1 MNRPA
6 IRPSRIVT
14 LRRLHGAI
22 SVMTAAFVATI
33 GLAVLVSIDIGNLFY
48 SQRALQRA
56 ADLAAMAAAQRL
68 DVPNAAQLAVQ
79 QNGLTVDGNNVK
91 LTAAPGVWDATTGT
105 APTYFTAQSAVDGN
119 TNAVQVTVSQ
129 NVPYFFTIG
138 QRTLQA
144 TAIAKNTSI
153 VAFSLGSGLASLDN
167 GLLNRLLGYLLH
179 TNLNLDA
186 ASYQGLATTNIR
198 LGDLAVALG
207 AGSMQELLALSPSLG
222 TLFNAMVSVASQSGL
237 AGLSVG
243 GAGASNAL
251 SFGSD
256 LNVPINIGDG
266 GASSPGLLQVLALA
280 GNEKAALDA
289 TVNVLDLLTTAAQIA
304 NSKSAV
310 NVSPVTLNL
319 LGLGSVKLSLKIIE
333 PPVIAVGPPGQFLSG
348 PNAGQW
354 KTQARTAQVRLG
366 LDVNANLLLAGL
378 DLPIGLQVAA
388 AQAHAKSTSCT
399 IPRKN
404 STATISVQP
413 QPVSLCIAAG
423 AASAVN
429 GAMNCATAPFAP
441 LVDLGPL
448 GAVTIK
454 ANVSPTA
461 NSNWSDETIAAS
473 QIGLNP
479 QTDTG
484 GKSPP
489 RVATPAVFSS
499 ILNSNLNQLQLNAT
513 LPLVGTIPLG
523 DAGKLILAPVVAAI
537 GQTLDTGLSPLLGAL
552 GIQLGYADIKLLSLG
567 CDAVELV
574 Y

>member
-1 MNRPA
+1 
-6 IRPSRIVT
+6 
-14 LRRLHGAI
+14 
-22 SVMTAAFVATI
+22 MTAAFVATI

-68 DVPNAAQLAVQ
+68 DVPSAAQLAVQ

-91 LTAAPGVWDATTGT
+91 LTVVPGVWDATTGT

-167 GLLNRLLGYLLH
+167 GLLNQLLGYLLH

-310 NVSPVTLNL
+310 NVAPVSLNI
-319 LGLGSVKLSLKIIE
+319 LGLGTVRLSLKIIE
-333 PPVIAVGPPGQFLSG
+333 PPAIAVGPPGQFLSG

-366 LDVNANLLLAGL
+366 LGIDANVAGLQFANLPLGLLVAG
-378 DLPIGLQVAA
+378 
-388 AQAHAKSTSCT
+388 AQGHAKSTSCAV
-399 IPRKN
+399 PRKN
-404 STATISVQP
+404 STATISAQP
-413 QPVSLCIAAG
+413 QPASLCIA
-423 AASAVN
+423 N
-429 GAMNCATAPFAP
+429 GADTSVNSVMNCSAAAPAQVVQLP
-441 LVDLGPL
+441 LGPL
-448 GAVTIK
+448 GGLALVGLK
-454 ANVSPTA
+454 ANVSPT
-461 NSNWSDETIAAS
+461 SNTGWGDETIAMT

-479 QTDTG
+479 QTDTS

-489 RVATPAVFSS
+489 RVATQAVFGS
-499 ILNSNLNQLQLNAT
+499 ILNSNLNQLTVT
-513 LPLVGTIPLG
+513 LLGIDVSLLARPLLIPALS
-523 DAGKLILAPVVAAI
+523 LI
-537 GQTLDTGLSPLLGAL
+537 GQTLDAVLSPLLGAL
-552 GIQLGYADIKLLSLG
+552 GIQLGYADIKLLSLD